1 MALDGITAEDENLR
15 QWLLRTADEDGHA
28 VVEIAGD
35 EYGAPYAF
43 SVGAWRRFGA
53 PEAVVIGLPVE
64 MARPLID
71 LYVRRASSGERFF
84 PGLPYLDFFDG
95 VPVVVERV
103 HKGHYPE
110 FLGSAFL
117 LYPSGEFPALQL
129 IVATP
134 EGKWPW
140 SPDAPQGFE
149 VWQPV
154 LTNSGLP
161 ESWRPGIDGP

>member
-15 QWLLRTADEDGHA
+15 QWLLSTVDQDGHA
-28 VVEIAGD
+28 VVQIPGD
-35 EYGAPYAF
+35 QRGAPYSF

-53 PEAVVIGLPVE
+53 PEAVVIGLPVD
-64 MARPLID
+64 MAQPLID
-71 LYVRRASSGERFF
+71 LYVRRAGAGERFF

-103 HKGHYPE
+103 HKGHYPQ

-117 LYPSGEFPALQL
+117 LYPSGEFPAVQL

-134 EGKWPW
+134 QGRWPW
-140 SPDAPQGFE
+140 SRDAPAGFAN
-149 VWQPV
+149 WQPV
-154 LTNSGLP
+154 LTDSGLP

>member
-1 MALDGITAEDENLR
+1 MRGVTADDENLR
-15 QWLLRTADEDGHA
+15 QWLLRTADADGHA

-35 EYGAPYAF
+35 EHGAPYAF

-53 PEAVVIGLPVE
+53 PELVVIGLPVD
-64 MARPLID
+64 MARPVID
-71 LYVRRASSGERFF
+71 RYVRRAAAGERFF

-95 VPVVVERV
+95 VPAVVERV

-110 FLGSAFL
+110 FLGTAFL

-134 EGKWPW
+134 QGRWPW
-140 SPDAPQGFE
+140 SPDAPDGFAL
-149 VWQPV
+149 WQPV
-154 LTNSGLP
+154 LTDSGRP

>member
-1 MALDGITAEDENLR
+1 MALNGITAEDENLR

-35 EYGAPYAF
+35 NDGAPYAF

-53 PEAVVIGLPVE
+53 PEAVVIGLPVDL
-64 MARPLID
+64 ARPLID
-71 LYVRRASSGERFF
+71 LYVRRASAGERFF

-134 EGKWPW
+134 QGKWPW
-140 SPDAPQGFE
+140 SPDAPKGFDI
-149 VWQPV
+149 WQPV
-154 LTNSGLP
+154 LTNSGFP